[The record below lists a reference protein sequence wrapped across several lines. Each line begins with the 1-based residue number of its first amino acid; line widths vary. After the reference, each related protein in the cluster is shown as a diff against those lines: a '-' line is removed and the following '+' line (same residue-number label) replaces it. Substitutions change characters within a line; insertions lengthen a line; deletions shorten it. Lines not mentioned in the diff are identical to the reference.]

1 MYFKVVQPGYAIAK
15 RRSGIN
21 VTLNM
26 DELWAGASKV
36 NIIKTAIFYQEYL
49 STKARHKAVL

>member
-1 MYFKVVQPGYAIAK
+1 MYFKVVQPGYTIAK

-36 NIIKTAIFYQEYL
+36 L
-49 STKARHKAVL
+49 

>member
-26 DELWAGASKV
+26 DELWAGAAKV
-36 NIIKTAIFYQEYL
+36 RPDV
-49 STKARHKAVL
+49 S